1 MQLARPQE
9 FDEISAVPRP
19 EHPSGRFLIP
29 LVPERMP
36 RPPVFRTALKA
47 ALPLVCALLASCDV
61 RAVEGGR
68 APGVPDSRYRAAPTA
83 PAAGVPGA
91 GRFRVAYGQVSDTTF
106 AQWQGDFREARFLED
121 IATWMNDWVRLPRD
135 VTLTFAECGESNAY
149 YHPENRTVVVCFE
162 MVDELDHIFAGDRD
176 RDQSV
181 NDALLFT
188 TMHEVGHALV
198 NVLDLP
204 ITGREEDAVDQLASL
219 ILVDGAEDGD
229 EAAINGVRGLPDDG
243 QMDDMAFA
251 DEHALNGQRFYNV
264 LCLVYGQDPDAY
276 ASWTRDGTLPEE
288 RAERCP
294 AEYEQTRAAWQKL
307 LAPYLKADSL

>member
-1 MQLARPQE
+1 MRRPN
-9 FDEISAVPRP
+9 R
-19 EHPSGRFLIP
+19 L
-29 LVPERMP
+29 
-36 RPPVFRTALKA
+36 RTVLLA
-47 ALPLVCALLASCDV
+47 ALPLGCAVLASCDLRTV
-61 RAVEGGR
+61 ANGHAQGGP
-68 APGVPDSRYRAAPTA
+68 ASEYRAQ
-83 PAAGVPGA
+83 PASAAQPSTR
-91 GRFRVAYGQVSDTTF
+91 GRFRVVYAPVKDSVF
-106 AQWQGDFREARFLED
+106 AQWQADFRQAGFLED
-121 IATWMNDWVRLPRD
+121 IAQWMNDWVAVPHD
-135 VTLTFAECGESNAY
+135 VTLTFAECGESNAF
-149 YHPENRTVVVCFE
+149 YHPQDNTVTVCFE
-162 MVDELDHIFAGDRD
+162 MVDELDHLFADDKD

-204 ITGREEDAVDQLASL
+204 VTGREEDAVDQLAAI
-219 ILVDGAEDGD
+219 ILVDGADDGD
-229 EAAINGVRGLPDDG
+229 EAAINGVRGLPADG

-276 ASWTRDGTLPEE
+276 DEWAHDGTLPPE